1 MTVNT
6 ILLQS
11 GNKVSNRYYRDYII
25 VETCY
30 KNIFIVWYK
39 GKENNPL
46 KWVCAAIIVL
56 KALKMKGDTIVLH
69 DFMHIMAYIARNPGE
84 RECLSCYLYRKQ
96 HENVDFQT
104 NYKRND
110 DNIDK
115 YGKEIADKLEK
126 SIQKAIDKKK

>member
-1 MTVNT
+1 M
-6 ILLQS
+6 
-11 GNKVSNRYYRDYII
+11 
-25 VETCY
+25 
-30 KNIFIVWYK
+30 
-39 GKENNPL
+39 
-46 KWVCAAIIVL
+46 
-56 KALKMKGDTIVLH
+56 LH
-69 DFMHIMAYIARNPGE
+69 DFMHIMAYIARNPWE